1 MKHHKPF
8 YAIVTVGVVLF
19 IALLATQHMFRED
32 STITLPMRTTEA
44 DTGDDKSDAEDLNI
58 LSITPETVQ
67 AAISTLS
74 RPASYLRTQTVTL
87 YWDGGERTTTFQI
100 AVSGGMT
107 RIDTTLTDGSI
118 CHTLLSGASAC
129 IWYDDDTSWATVRA
143 DQSSSDSLQ
152 QMPTYE
158 TVLELDSSAIVH
170 AEYCTKDD
178 VPCIYITT
186 STDLEGYAEQFWISA
201 QSGLLYA
208 AERTHNDEVIY
219 RFTATEPG
227 SEAPDQALFLLP
239 DDSQF
244 PAQ

>member
-1 MKHHKPF
+1 M
-8 YAIVTVGVVLF
+8 VLF

-158 TVLELDSSAIVH
+158 TVLELDSAAIVH
-170 AEYCTKDD
+170 VEYCTKDD

-201 QSGLLYA
+201 QRGLLYA

-239 DDSQF
+239 DGSQF